1 MASEATICIDRD
13 ALKSVQESIQLGK
26 TITQQKLAACQSRL
40 ARFEKEKQM
49 DTDAFI
55 QLFGDGQLGD
65 DADLIEWEHFARVS
79 AILNKKL
86 SDLETVCYEP

>member
-1 MASEATICIDRD
+1 MASEATIRIDRD

-49 DTDAFI
+49 DTDTFLR
-55 QLFGDGQLGD
+55 LFEDGQLGD

-86 SDLETVCYEP
+86 SDLETVRYES